1 MQRVWFWVLG
11 VLVVGVS
18 QGVAAH
24 ELNAPDRVVAAD
36 DHTFEPMVVFT
47 AGPAGAVLNRLSV
60 TYIQSFGIAFAD
72 HVEYGCETVL
82 GPGESLEL
90 EMPFNFD
97 TLFDSSRPVF
107 LDLTMSTECPGDPES
122 TQLRTSLYALPAFC
136 DDPDV
141 LCLQNGRFV
150 VRTEVDLPGVEPRE
164 AMVGAGAGQKSGSF
178 WFFEADTTEVLVKFV
193 EGCSVNGHYW
203 LYLTGATDLPYSVS
217 IADTFFDEDYE
228 VEQNSSALDPP
239 HIDTLFAPCP

>member
-1 MQRVWFWVLG
+1 MLRNLCLATVFL
-11 VLVVGVS
+11 LLIPAVS
-18 QGVAAH
+18 GAH
-24 ELNAPDRVVAAD
+24 ELSAPDRVIAAD
-36 DHTFEPMVVFT
+36 DGTFEPMVVFT
-47 AGPAGAVLNRLSV
+47 AGPEGAVLNRLSV

-72 HVEYGCETVL
+72 QVDYGCEVVL

-97 TLFDSSRPVF
+97 TLFDTSRPVF
-107 LDLTMSTECPGDPES
+107 LDLKLSTECPGDPES
-122 TQLRTSLYALPAFC
+122 ALLETILFALPAFC

-150 VRTEVDLPGVEPRE
+150 VRADFAVPGVEPRG
-164 AMVGAGAGQKSGSF
+164 AMASAGASQKSGSF
-178 WFFEADTTEVLVKFV
+178 WFFEADTTEVLVKLV
-193 EGCSVNGHYW
+193 EGCSVNGHFW

-217 IADTFFDEDYE
+217 IADTFFAEDYE
-228 VEQNSSALDPP
+228 LEQNATSLDPP